1 MPAFMSSLASEG
13 LNYFVCKRTLS
24 ASSLALFSWRN
35 LSWLYWE
42 APDLFGLESL
52 IHHLNEMSCPLPLH
66 VGTVL

>member
-1 MPAFMSSLASEG
+1 MQAQSFGP
-13 LNYFVCKRTLS
+13 
-24 ASSLALFSWRN
+24 LALFSWRN